1 MNIEIEVEFSEYIEE
16 VDTYVVEVKFD
27 DNYYE
32 VNCQS
37 YLDHDYNETWEL
49 SCCNDSG
56 GDIYDSG
63 LVDALVEKYGEDF
76 EYSDEFSKIQ
86 CKITDCAEAHKT
98 ENTYEAVLLE
108 EHDITATKIE
118 SPFNVFYA
126 ADTSLY
132 IAYHDDDKVTI
143 FSHDCMKIASA
154 LRVLKTFESYD
165 EWYDYENKLWFDE
178 WGRGGHHL
186 HDIAYANFV
195 AKKLGAFEEEW

>member
-1 MNIEIEVEFSEYIEE
+1 MNIEIEVEFSEYVEG
-16 VDTYVVEVKFD
+16 TYVVDVKFD
-27 DNYYE
+27 GDYYE

-37 YLDHDYNETWEL
+37 YADHDYNETWEL

-118 SPFNVFYA
+118 SLFNVFYA

-143 FSHDCMKIASA
+143 FSHDSNQIAEA
-154 LRVLKTFESYD
+154 LFVLKTFSSYE
-165 EWYDYENKLWFDE
+165 EWDKYDDHLWFDE
-178 WGRGGHHL
+178 YGARGF
-186 HDIAYANFV
+186 HDFNCAYANFV
-195 AKKLGAFEEEW
+195 AKKLGAFEEEGGE